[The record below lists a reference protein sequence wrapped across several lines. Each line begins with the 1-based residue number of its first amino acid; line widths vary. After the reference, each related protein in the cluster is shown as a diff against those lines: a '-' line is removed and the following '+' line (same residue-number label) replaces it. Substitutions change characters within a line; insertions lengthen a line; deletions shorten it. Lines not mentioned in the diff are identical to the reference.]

1 MNRCTLTAL
10 VGSTLVMIAAVQS
23 ARADV
28 IARYECSVA
37 GFYSQEPI
45 GDRPDHNLA
54 AQDYVCVGVEG
65 LLKGAVYSASN
76 VVEWDGPKAT
86 MVIGSGV
93 HRIPG
98 GRLVTQLTEGS
109 AQAVMKDGKPVGVE
123 SSGKGMVKF
132 ASGSF
137 AGLNGKTVRFVTKP
151 VNPIRFNLEFTV
163 D

>member
-1 MNRCTLTAL
+1 MSRRIHTAL
-10 VGSTLVMIAAVQS
+10 VGAALGVIVAQP

-28 IARYECSVA
+28 IARYECSTV

-45 GDRPDHNLA
+45 GDRPDHNLVT
-54 AQDYVCVGVEG
+54 QDYVCVGADG

-76 VVEWDGPKAT
+76 AVEWDGSKAT
-86 MVIGSGV
+86 MVFGGGV

-98 GRLVTQLTEGS
+98 GRVVTQLVEGS

-123 SSGKGMVKF
+123 SSGKAIVKF
-132 ASGSF
+132 ASGPY
-137 AGLNGKTVRFVTKP
+137 AGLSGRTIRFVTTP
-151 VNPIRFNLEFTV
+151 VNPIRFNLEFTA

>member
-10 VGSTLVMIAAVQS
+10 VGSTLVMIAVQP
-23 ARADV
+23 ARADA
-28 IARYECSVA
+28 IARYECSLA
-37 GFYSQEPI
+37 GFFTQEPI
-45 GDRPDHNLA
+45 GDHPDHNLV

-76 VVEWDGPKAT
+76 VVEWEGPKAT
-86 MVIGSGV
+86 MVIGGGV

-109 AQAVMKDGKPVGVE
+109 AQAVMKDGKLVGVE
-123 SSGKGMVKF
+123 SLGKGIVKF
-132 ASGSF
+132 ASGPF
-137 AGLNGKTVRFVTKP
+137 AGLNGKTVGFVTKP
-151 VNPIRFNLEFTV
+151 INPIRFNLEFTA